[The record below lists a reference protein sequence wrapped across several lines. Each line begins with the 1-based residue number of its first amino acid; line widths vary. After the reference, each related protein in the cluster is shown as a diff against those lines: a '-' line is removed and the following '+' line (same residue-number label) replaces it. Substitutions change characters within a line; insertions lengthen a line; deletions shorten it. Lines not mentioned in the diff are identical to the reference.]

1 MVSKCEVLSPSL
13 SPDSSLVT
21 SLSWPLRFYGKASHF
36 EVSKFRC
43 PKTKPSFTK
52 VYLVLWRILHM
63 YIDIHLV
70 AHLVIHIDIVTIYI
84 YTSYIIIYHR
94 LYKYISY
101 IIYHRLYIYMYIL
114 YIYIDLYRSF
124 TKVYPTSTS
133 SKAPS

>member
-84 YTSYIIIYHR
+84 YIHHISSYIIDCINIYH
-94 LYKYISY
+94 ISY
-101 IIYHRLYIYMYIL
+101 IIDCI
-114 YIYIDLYRSF
+114 YIYIYICIYCIYIYRSI
-124 TKVYPTSTS
+124 
-133 SKAPS
+133 